1 MQTMGMLEI
10 ELAARAQE
18 DDEERRKK
26 GQTHHA
32 ANPAVGAIPGR
43 GQAKD
48 KKGAGKGKNEG
59 SAGDK
64 PVCTDFMKDAGCPRG
79 DKCAF
84 RHPPR
89 TGKCL
94 RCGAIGHQL
103 AQCRRPQRVDEAKY
117 RWGLP
122 VLVPTCPRK
131 LFMLG
136 PRLKYVDIVTDTLH
150 ASSSDLI
157 TWNTLVL
164 LKLRW
169 FTDIPRQW
177 LAIATHSLEAWK
189 ARDQLSQ
196 LHNDNRRGYARVT
209 PIALSHI
216 GVPGSNILH
225 ADEYPTEGLGVYD
238 DFEVCDSFSGYIW
251 ATWTTMAAQ
260 PMQIDSA
267 LQALLNPCGGP
278 SGQSDVCYDPGV
290 PINVNAADQPMGSNE
305 CASGVAAPFPD
316 SVEDVSM
323 ESGVDKRSRE
333 SPDSTLRPEG
343 KSLKTS

>member
-1 MQTMGMLEI
+1 M
-10 ELAARAQE
+10 
-18 DDEERRKK
+18 
-26 GQTHHA
+26 
-32 ANPAVGAIPGR
+32 
-43 GQAKD
+43 
-48 KKGAGKGKNEG
+48 
-59 SAGDK
+59 
-64 PVCTDFMKDAGCPRG
+64 
-79 DKCAF
+79 
-84 RHPPR
+84 
-89 TGKCL
+89 
-94 RCGAIGHQL
+94 
-103 AQCRRPQRVDEAKY
+103 DEAKY

-131 LFMLG
+131 LFKLG

-196 LHNDNRRGYARVT
+196 FHSDNRRGYARVT

-251 ATWTTMAAQ
+251 AT
-260 PMQIDSA
+260 
-267 LQALLNPCGGP
+267 
-278 SGQSDVCYDPGV
+278 
-290 PINVNAADQPMGSNE
+290 
-305 CASGVAAPFPD
+305 
-316 SVEDVSM
+316 
-323 ESGVDKRSRE
+323 
-333 SPDSTLRPEG
+333 
-343 KSLKTS
+343 